1 MGQGSKTTN
10 VDKITEKGCQ
20 YTDNKEI
27 ADICNKHFVSIGER
41 LAEGI
46 PDTSDSPT
54 AHMKPTNC
62 RFVFRKV
69 TTSQVIEGVIKKL
82 VNAKQQE
89 YTIFQ
94 IKF

>member
-1 MGQGSKTTN
+1 MRQGSKTTN

-41 LAEGI
+41 LAEGE
-46 PDTSDSPT
+46 SDSPT

-62 RFVFRKV
+62 NLFSGR
-69 TTSQVIEGVIKKL
+69 
-82 VNAKQQE
+82 
-89 YTIFQ
+89 
-94 IKF
+94 

>member
-1 MGQGSKTTN
+1 MGQRSKTTN

-27 ADICNKHFVSIGER
+27 ADICNKQFVSIGEK

-46 PDTSDSPT
+46 PDKSDSPI

-62 RFVFRKV
+62 RFGFKKI
-69 TTSQVIEGVIKKL
+69 TTSQVERVIKK
-82 VNAKQQE
+82 
-89 YTIFQ
+89 
-94 IKF
+94 